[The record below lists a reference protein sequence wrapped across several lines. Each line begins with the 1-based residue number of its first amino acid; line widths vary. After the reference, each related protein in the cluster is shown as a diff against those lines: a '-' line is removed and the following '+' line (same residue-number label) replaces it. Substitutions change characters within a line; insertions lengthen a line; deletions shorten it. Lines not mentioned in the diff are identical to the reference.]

1 MPNSLLSRDSPG
13 YGTPPFTCSLSE
25 FQRLVPTMA
34 LAHRPAPI
42 PFGLSG
48 APCPAEY
55 PLTYPKHR
63 PKIPLGY
70 LIFPSPKAT
79 PTNRDPCL
87 PIRPLTYSHPIYL
100 WDNLLYCLGPNHYSE
115 GVYSFNCLKSGM
127 TYYTLIVGQ
136 NFLNNLRGCVI
147 I

>member
-1 MPNSLLSRDSPG
+1 MVLHLLHVLYQNFKGS
-13 YGTPPFTCSLSE
+13 YPPWHWHTAQHLFHLD
-25 FQRLVPTMA
+25 LVV
-34 LAHRPAPI
+34 L
-42 PFGLSG
+42 
-48 APCPAEY
+48 PCPAEY